1 MNERIA
7 KNIKTLL
14 EIKGISYSQ
23 LQKKIEKE
31 EGYTISPAHLNKV
44 LNHPAEYSMPL
55 PYLMQCCDF
64 LRNFRYYGNRITNRR
79 KLF

>member
-14 EIKGISYSQ
+14 KIKGISYSQ

-44 LNHPAEYSMPL
+44 LNHPPEYSMPL
-55 PYLMQCCDF
+55 AYLMQCCDF
-64 LRNFRYYGNRITNRR
+64 FV
-79 KLF
+79 